1 MYRDCWDNKPPG
13 VYYLNA
19 IFISLTGATPWSL
32 WLGQTVWL
40 SITTTMLFV
49 ILKELWGKIPAGL
62 STALMLLSLLDP
74 TFFEGGNLTETYAM
88 LPSTLALGAFLGY
101 VQTDKKRYLVGIGL
115 ASAFSFLFKPTYIS
129 FGLAASFVLLLA
141 KLREKRY
148 RQFTLNSAIILVGF
162 LFPLSLTAGFWLLK
176 NNFYELLYAVFI
188 HNQLYVQEGF
198 TLPAVYH
205 MLLRFLNEQPLMTL
219 TLLAVISF
227 SAFTSFYILA
237 PKPDLIATRSPKK
250 IQLYWMLVLGITII
264 LDLVFTSLS
273 GKNFNH
279 YFQIPILPLA
289 ASSAYLFH
297 RLNPNHPGFPKK
309 DPYAII
315 TLCTILIILLAWS
328 INVIRYALPNTK
340 NLRGFLANPNVTVY
354 QPNQIETF
362 ILENSQPDESILVW
376 DYDPVLY
383 FHTGRRSPTRYIFL
397 RHLYTPTPTG
407 VNGFDEFLQELE
419 NDPPVLILTS
429 KSSQQGLP
437 YLGFDEAIICSDCP
451 DDIRQ
456 GVVQVKRYLS
466 EYYQPYLDVGT
477 WAVYTRIK

>member
-1 MYRDCWDNKPPG
+1 
-13 VYYLNA
+13 V
-19 IFISLTGATPWSL
+19 
-32 WLGQTVWL
+32 
-40 SITTTMLFV
+40 
-49 ILKELWGKIPAGL
+49 EPA
-62 STALMLLSLLDP
+62 
-74 TFFEGGNLTETYAM
+74 
-88 LPSTLALGAFLGY
+88 
-101 VQTDKKRYLVGIGL
+101 
-115 ASAFSFLFKPTYIS
+115 
-129 FGLAASFVLLLA
+129 
-141 KLREKRY
+141 
-148 RQFTLNSAIILVGF
+148 
-162 LFPLSLTAGFWLLK
+162 
-176 NNFYELLYAVFI
+176 
-188 HNQLYVQEGF
+188 H
-198 TLPAVYH
+198 
-205 MLLRFLNEQPLMTL
+205 
-219 TLLAVISF
+219 
-227 SAFTSFYILA
+227 
-237 PKPDLIATRSPKK
+237 
-250 IQLYWMLVLGITII
+250 
-264 LDLVFTSLS
+264 TSLS

-289 ASSAYLFH
+289 ASSAYLFY
-297 RLNPNHPGFPKK
+297 RLSPIQPGFPKK

-315 TLCTILIILLAWS
+315 ALCTILIILLAWS

-354 QPNQIETF
+354 QPNTIETF

-407 VNGFDEFLQELE
+407 KNGFDEFLQELE
-419 NDPPVLILTS
+419 NEPPVLILTS